1 MRLKHFLTTLLLL
14 GLTHSSASALTNARD
29 DGFFTYDDRIA
40 PVKLEYVDFK
50 IPRNRTV
57 DEWGKDIGRYDFNL
71 FKCRRMQKKLVLDQG
86 RAMRRDMKFFDEFFE
101 RLNDVFPVVVDKE
114 NRYYPYSIGDKTPA
128 YVFNAEIKDLYVNVC
143 DHYDWRTKDYPH
155 LRSGSAEIK
164 VLWRITTP
172 YDRRLVWEGQTSGY
186 ATIDDPVKNGEVRL
200 VEKAFGDS
208 LVRMTGMPGVVETL
222 RIKPSEEDLRAAKE
236 AYERMMDSHR
246 QSRRQLM
253 DSYRRN
259 RLFFYGDGRKKKSFS
274 SLERLNDRMETLSD
288 GLLER
293 QGARRIIGVGTD
305 SGDSDGGR
313 TKEMQSVEKTDGAA
327 GTELASTLAGGFDG
341 RIMSGDG
348 IDGKIKL
355 RLLSSTPLIRLFET
369 YDVSSPL
376 GKAAFDNFMS
386 APNLAKYGFNVS
398 QDGWITIN
406 NEKPFRYLTPQRIY
420 RIRSS
425 VVAVTGAG
433 DVSSGALIAPSL
445 ILTNFTASSKAPA
458 AKVRF
463 MDGKEISALV
473 LRVNKAQD
481 SALLYISPE
490 DRASGHWP
498 LPLRID
504 LPDVNEKFYAVGTP
518 MKGGYEGALEP
529 GVVSGYRY
537 TDFGVEILTDT
548 TVQSVTL
555 GGVLIDEHG
564 NAIGIA
570 HAGKSAYGD
579 ADAFIPIGDA
589 FQALR
594 VRIRDRFDEET
605 PTAKALRLLQDKDY
619 IK

>member
-1 MRLKHFLTTLLLL
+1 MRLKHFLTTFLFL
-14 GLTHSSASALTNARD
+14 GLTYSSASALTNAQE
-29 DGFFTYDDRIA
+29 DGFFTFDDRIA

-101 RLNDVFPVVVDKE
+101 RLNDVFPVVVDKD

-172 YDRRLVWEGQTSGY
+172 YDRRLVWEGQASGY
-186 ATIDDPVKNGEVRL
+186 ATLNDPIQNGEVRL

-208 LVRMTGMPGVVETL
+208 LVRMTGMPGVIETL
-222 RIKPSEEDLRAAKE
+222 RNKPSEKDLLAAKA
-236 AYERMMDSHR
+236 AYEKMLDSHR

-253 DSYRRN
+253 NSYRRN
-259 RLFFYGDGRKKKSFS
+259 RLFFYGDGHKQKVFS
-274 SLERLNDRMETLSD
+274 SLERLNDRMENLTD
-288 GLLER
+288 GLLEKE
-293 QGARRIIGVGTD
+293 GTRRIIGT
-305 SGDSDGGR
+305 STASDE
-313 TKEMQSVEKTDGAA
+313 TLNAAKELTAAEKAAAA
-327 GTELASTLAGGFDG
+327 GAELASSQMGGANG
-341 RIMSGDG
+341 RDVGDDG
-348 IDGKIKL
+348 INGKIKL

-369 YDVSSPL
+369 YDISSPL

-386 APNLAKYGFNVS
+386 APNLAKYGFNVT

-425 VVAVTGAG
+425 VVAVTDAG

-445 ILTNFTASSKAPA
+445 VLTNFTASSKAPS

-473 LRVNKAQD
+473 LRVDKTLD

-490 DRASGHWP
+490 DRESGHWP

-504 LPDVNEKFYAVGTP
+504 LPDVGEKFYAVGTP

-529 GVVSGYRY
+529 GAVSGYRY
-537 TDFGVEILTDT
+537 TDYGVEILTDT

-555 GGVLIDEHG
+555 GGILIDEHG

-570 HAGKSAYGD
+570 HAGKSVYGD

-605 PTAKALRLLQDKDY
+605 PAAKALRLLQDKDY